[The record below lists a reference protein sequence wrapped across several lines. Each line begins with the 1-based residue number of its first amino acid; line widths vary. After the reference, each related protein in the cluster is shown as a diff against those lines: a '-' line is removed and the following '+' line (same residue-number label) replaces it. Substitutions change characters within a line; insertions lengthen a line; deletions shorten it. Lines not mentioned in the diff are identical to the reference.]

1 MAKELG
7 VTFEQLKQDLEG
19 QGISVGEWVTEDGK
33 IGEDF
38 ADLRALMIEEAQE
51 AGEFDLD
58 TNYQLLL
65 ELGLDD
71 DEAKAQLKGMASSLT
86 DVPFIMNDQTVK
98 DASGVIYDST
108 GVAIEGGTTG
118 GLIDGLEDPKV
129 KAA

>member
-7 VTFEQLKQDLEG
+7 VTFEQLKKDLESE
-19 QGISVGEWVTEDGK
+19 GISVGEWVTEDGK

-38 ADLRALMIEEAQE
+38 KDLRADMIKAAQD
-51 AGEFDLD
+51 AGEFDLG

-71 DEAKAQLKGMASSLT
+71 DEAKAQLKSMAGSLT
-86 DVPFIMNDQTVK
+86 DVPFVMDGETVK
-98 DASGVIYDST
+98 DASGVVYDST

-118 GLIDGLEDPKV
+118 GLIDGL
-129 KAA
+129 